1 MTTLHIE
8 HPITDFEIWSTSF
21 HQFADARQ
29 AAGVRAHRVQRPVD
43 DPHYVVVDLE
53 FDDVDAAVAFRHFL
67 TTVVWAIPGNA
78 PALVGTPKATV
89 LEPAS
94 M

>member
-8 HPITDFEIWSTSF
+8 HPITDFEIWSTAF

-29 AAGVRAHRVQRPVD
+29 AAGVRAHSVKRPVD
-43 DPHYVVVDLE
+43 DPHYVFVDLE
-53 FDDVDAAVAFRHFL
+53 FDDVDAALAFRHFL
-67 TTVVWAIPGNA
+67 TTVVWAVSDN
-78 PALVGTPKATV
+78 LVGTPKATV

-94 M
+94 L